1 MDLQKFIARSVKY
14 PIKAQKNGI
23 QSDIIAHFSVN
34 KRGEVSSITMG
45 QAKGNNVFVM
55 DEVVVTA
62 LKQGNNK
69 QKPSGQNIIHEKEVT
84 RLVKKLPSIS
94 NQNMLGKTI
103 QMKIKFRLQ

>member
-1 MDLQKFIARSVKY
+1 
-14 PIKAQKNGI
+14 
-23 QSDIIAHFSVN
+23 
-34 KRGEVSSITMG
+34 MG

-69 QKPSGQNIIHEKEVT
+69 QKPSGQNIILEKEVT